1 MTLARLLSAAHVALA
16 SFAAMACSDDT
27 GEGGDTGGMGGSSS
41 TVSCTDDLR
50 LDVYTDNME
59 KEGELGAATFRF
71 SDFEPAPPAKGSNTF
86 RVRVTSTAG
95 DVLTHGLAVDL
106 IMPDHGH
113 GTSIKPV
120 VSLDPASGVYTV
132 SPLYLFMPGVWRI
145 TFDAAAAQTAA
156 PALDRVDLFFCV
168 EG

>member
-1 MTLARLLSAAHVALA
+1 MSLTRLLSAALVALA
-16 SFAAMACSDDT
+16 FSGAIACSDDT
-27 GEGGDTGGMGGSSS
+27 GGDMGGTGGSSN

-50 LDVYTDNME
+50 LDVYTDNMA
-59 KEGELGAATFRF
+59 KEGELGALTFRF

-86 RVRVTSTAG
+86 RVQVTNPSG
-95 DVLTHGLAVDL
+95 DVLTHGLAVSL

-120 VSLDPASGVYTV
+120 VSLDAASGVYTV
-132 SPLYLFMPGVWRI
+132 TPLYLFMPGVWRI
-145 TFDAAAAQTAA
+145 TFDAAAARSDAA
-156 PALDRVDLFFCV
+156 ALDRVDLHFCV